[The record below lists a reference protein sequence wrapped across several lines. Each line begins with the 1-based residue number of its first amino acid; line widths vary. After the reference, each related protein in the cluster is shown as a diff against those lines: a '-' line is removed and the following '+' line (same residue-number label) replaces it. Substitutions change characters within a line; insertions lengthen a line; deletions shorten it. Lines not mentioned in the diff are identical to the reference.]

1 MPKTNDDTSQSA
13 LHSSEEAH
21 TQATQLKELSE
32 RLTRLESAFQLFMV
46 SGSGKSKGMVDF
58 ARQVYSKEN
67 HPDTPTAEQQ
77 QKQRLLHQLDEWLA
91 DDSGYDE
98 ETWPK
103 LKAALEQDR
112 LSSRSRF
119 DE

>member
-1 MPKTNDDTSQSA
+1 MPSTAVTA
-13 LHSSEEAH
+13 RATEAHSSGQDTLEMAPPEQ
-21 TQATQLKELSE
+21 TTTTATSSLASS
-32 RLTRLESAFQLFMV
+32 TRL
-46 SGSGKSKGMVDF
+46 D
-58 ARQVYSKEN
+58 ARPSEETTSVAAWQ
-67 HPDTPTAEQQ
+67 HLR
-77 QKQRLLHQLDEWLA
+77 RLLYEWLA

-112 LSSRSRF
+112 LSARSLF